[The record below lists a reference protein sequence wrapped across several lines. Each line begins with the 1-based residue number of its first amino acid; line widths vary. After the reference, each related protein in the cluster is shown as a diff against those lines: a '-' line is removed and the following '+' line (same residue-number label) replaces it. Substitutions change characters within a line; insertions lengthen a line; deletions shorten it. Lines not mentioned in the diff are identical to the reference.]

1 MSPATQN
8 TLINKNMTKSKA
20 YLGHLM
26 ILGTTLIYSFNTNFM
41 KVVMPEWIHPNGL
54 VFFRCTVSAVVFWLI
69 SLFFHS
75 SARTTRPNRK
85 ELGMMLLGGML
96 GMGGNLLFYI
106 NGLALTGP
114 IDAFVIRTSQPI
126 IVIALGVLILH
137 VRFTKYKALGIL
149 FGLAGA
155 LYASLTPHSGAVQDS
170 FGGDIL
176 VFSSAISYA
185 FFLILIKPYTRKFD
199 SVTVMKWMSLGA
211 MLLSLPFGIGQ
222 LVHAPVFTPQAPLH
236 IWLELG
242 YTLLVATV
250 LGYFLSVYALK
261 YITPFIES
269 IYKYLLPITGA
280 TVSILMGLQKF
291 SWHDPVALALII
303 IGFLIINREKEGQL
317 IKTKEKNAKS

>member
-1 MSPATQN
+1 MA
-8 TLINKNMTKSKA
+8 KSKA

-54 VFFRCTVSAVVFWLI
+54 VFFRCTVSAVVFWFI
-69 SLFFHS
+69 SLFFRS
-75 SARTTRPNRK
+75 SDRTTSPNLK
-85 ELGMMLLGGML
+85 EIGMMLLGGML

-106 NGLALTGP
+106 NGLSLTGP

-137 VRFTKYKALGIL
+137 IRFTKYKAFGIL

-155 LYASLTPHSGAVQDS
+155 LYASLAPHSGTVQDS

-176 VFSSAISYA
+176 VFFSAISYA
-185 FFLILIKPYTRKFD
+185 FFLILIKPYIRKFD

-222 LVHAPVFTPQAPLH
+222 LIHAPVFTPQVPAH

-242 YTLLVATV
+242 YILLVATV
-250 LGYFLSVYALK
+250 LGYFLSVYALN

-303 IGFLIINREKEGQL
+303 IGFLIINREKEGRL
-317 IKTKEKNAKS
+317 IKTKEKGTKS